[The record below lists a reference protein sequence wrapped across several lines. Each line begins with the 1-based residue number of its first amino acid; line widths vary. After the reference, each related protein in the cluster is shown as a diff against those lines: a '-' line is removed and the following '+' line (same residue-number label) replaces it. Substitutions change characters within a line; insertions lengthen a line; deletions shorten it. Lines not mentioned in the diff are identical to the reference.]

1 MDRWRVELG
10 EKDKYLGMVEAED
23 DDEAVEAAIKKFQL
37 PASQRHKVMVSKVE
51 TKRE

>member
-10 EKDKYLGMVEAED
+10 EKDKYLGMAED

-37 PASQRHKVMVSKVE
+37 PASQRHKVIVSKVE